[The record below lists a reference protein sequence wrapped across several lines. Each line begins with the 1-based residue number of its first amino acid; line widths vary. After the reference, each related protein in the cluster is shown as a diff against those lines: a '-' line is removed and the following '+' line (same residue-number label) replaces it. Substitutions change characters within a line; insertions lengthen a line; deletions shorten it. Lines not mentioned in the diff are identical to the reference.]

1 LPSGPGLTPA
11 APAVPAPAV
20 APAAP
25 AAPVVPPQVAG
36 PAPVAGPVMPPDAPQ
51 PPVTAPPAGVPH
63 HAAPTG
69 PLVGEQFGP
78 LTVTTPGA
86 PR

>member
-1 LPSGPGLTPA
+1 GPVG
-11 APAVPAPAV
+11 PAVL
-20 APAAP
+20 
-25 AAPVVPPQVAG
+25 PPTVG
-36 PAPVAGPVMPPDAPQ
+36 PAPLAGPMTPPAAS
-51 PPVTAPPAGVPH
+51 PPVAVPTPGVPH